1 MKIAILHDYLNQWGG
16 AERVLEALTEL
27 FPEAGLYTLF
37 YDEKKLK
44 GKFKN
49 SLKKTSFLNFPFAR
63 NHHRLFIPLM
73 PFAARTMT
81 IDNDYDIIISSSAGY
96 AKGFNVSH
104 RHGHRPPHISYCH
117 TPLRYAWEK
126 KYLKDLP
133 FPLKLISKIFGN
145 PTRNYLR
152 NWDRRAAENVDFFI
166 ANSNFIKEK
175 IKAYYGKE
183 AEVIYP
189 PVDEQV
195 FYKENTSKED
205 FYLMAG
211 RLIYYKRFDLGIQAC
226 ERLKKKL
233 KIVGT
238 GPEERKLQ
246 KSANPE
252 LVEFLRD
259 VSDSELRALYNRA
272 QALIF
277 PQVEDFGLVA
287 AEAQMCGLPV
297 IAYNEGGARE
307 IVEDAKTGIL
317 FREQTEQGLAEA
329 IQKFE
334 NTNFERNEIAAS
346 ARRFSKQVF
355 KDKINKQCR
364 KYLEKTQSPFSLT

>member
-27 FPEAGLYTLF
+27 FPEADLYTLF

-44 GKFKN
+44 GKFKSN
-49 SLKKTSFLNFPFAR
+49 LKKTSFLNFQFAR

-73 PFAARTMT
+73 PLASSLLKSKEK
-81 IDNDYDIIISSSAGY
+81 YDLIISSTAGY
-96 AKGFNVSH
+96 AKGFKV
-104 RHGHRPPHISYCH
+104 GGKYHISYCH

-126 KYLKDLP
+126 KYLEDLP
-133 FPLKLISKIFGN
+133 FQLKFISKIFGN
-145 PTRNYLR
+145 PIRNYLK
-152 NWDRRAAENVDFFI
+152 NWDKRAAENIDLCI

-183 AEVIYP
+183 AEVIHP

-195 FYKENTSKED
+195 FYKENTPKED

-233 KIVGT
+233 KIAGR
-238 GPEERKLQ
+238 GPEERKLRIRQ
-246 KSANPE
+246 PADENPE
-252 LVEFLRD
+252 PVEFLGD

-329 IQKFE
+329 IQRFE

-355 KDKINKQCR
+355 KDKINKQCG